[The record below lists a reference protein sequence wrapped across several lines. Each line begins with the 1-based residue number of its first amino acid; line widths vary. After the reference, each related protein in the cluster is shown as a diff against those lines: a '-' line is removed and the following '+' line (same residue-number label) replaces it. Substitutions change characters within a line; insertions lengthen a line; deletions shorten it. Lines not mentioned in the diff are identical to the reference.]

1 MNSKIDKIKNEASK
15 LKKKFT
21 DKTEFLKKKTQDL
34 LKTETSKF
42 LKKKTK
48 NFLESKNQQYLK
60 PNEPLQMSL
69 NRNDLKNRPLRM
81 TENNPVT
88 EQRITGLD
96 QELDNTHLTNLLLQ
110 DPIHILDDQILKDN
124 IKTLF
129 IYIIIIII
137 FMLILFFIILLLF
150 FIIILPLHIF
160 FNKLS
165 DNSWNNI
172 SNVPLFKLYKYHFIN
187 YLFHNTNN
195 INFSYIFYNDLF
207 YYNSFNI
214 LLILS
219 FFLLLLLFISF
230 IYYSLS
236 LVLSIPLDQKFH
248 DNLPDNFT
256 LFKIVLYITI
266 ITIILWYINNI
277 AFNTIIYNKINK
289 IYIKSQ
295 DFDVLVNEYFIKNDN
310 ITKNILNSSI
320 SDKLSKYIKQNYNQN
335 IFINYYDN
343 KIEVQKIIFTFFLSK
358 YIQHTY
364 IEVHDTS
371 NYNFNIDNKIKNYL
385 KDPINSQD
393 TFIGF
398 LCDNIKF
405 NEFVYNN
412 FKTIH
417 DIIPPDFITDDN
429 NNNINWNIIQQDFET
444 DFNFSYD
451 DYNFDITYSTV
462 MFFISLII
470 SIITIIFIIN
480 YINN

>member
-1 MNSKIDKIKNEASK
+1 
-15 LKKKFT
+15 
-21 DKTEFLKKKTQDL
+21 
-34 LKTETSKF
+34 
-42 LKKKTK
+42 
-48 NFLESKNQQYLK
+48 
-60 PNEPLQMSL
+60 
-69 NRNDLKNRPLRM
+69 
-81 TENNPVT
+81 
-88 EQRITGLD
+88 
-96 QELDNTHLTNLLLQ
+96 
-110 DPIHILDDQILKDN
+110 
-124 IKTLF
+124 
-129 IYIIIIII
+129 
-137 FMLILFFIILLLF
+137 MLILFFIILLLF

-320 SDKLSKYIKQNYNQN
+320 SDKLSEYIKQNYNQN